1 MPETLP
7 TDSGANRDY
16 PPATDVSIPI
26 PDSMTEEDVKRILK
40 KASKQ
45 PSQSAGGDLVI
56 FKEIESGHNQM
67 IRVYRDIFKE
77 REMLSIRRFYRNDVE
92 EWAPAKGV
100 TFHDEDV
107 DDLIEGLRVMNE
119 WLAEDRAPHKKA
131 SEEITQQGDD

>member
-1 MPETLP
+1 MPDKVELDLP
-7 TDSGANRDY
+7 AGMD
-16 PPATDVSIPI
+16 P
-26 PDSMTEEDVKRILK
+26 EEAKKALEGLLK
-40 KASKQ
+40 KATDKRPT
-45 PSQSAGGDLVI
+45 PSDGDLVV

-67 IRVYRDIFKE
+67 IRVYRDIFKG

-107 DDLIEGLRVMNE
+107 DDVIEGLQLMNE
-119 WLAEDRAPHKKA
+119 WLAEDRAPHRKA